1 VSILLKR
8 EEKVKVKL
16 DFVTNSSS
24 TSFCA
29 WGIEVELDKLPD
41 KFKKFL
47 YNKLKK
53 ENQSYDDFCDM
64 LDDCLYDLLYVSD
77 LGLECTISA
86 EDNLLYL
93 GLHPTRMP
101 EDVTLR
107 EFKESIIK
115 KLHEIG
121 FDNVENLEFIDE
133 EIW

>member
-1 VSILLKR
+1 M
-8 EEKVKVKL
+8 KVKL

-121 FDNVENLEFIDE
+121 FDNVKNLEFIDE

>member
-1 VSILLKR
+1 M
-8 EEKVKVKL
+8 KVKL

-29 WGIEVELDKLPD
+29 WGTVVSLDKIPE

-47 YNKLKK
+47 YDKFKK
-53 ENQSYDDFCDM
+53 QNESYSDFCESIFEDYSI
-64 LDDCLYDLLYVSD
+64 LYDLLEALD
-77 LGLECTISA
+77 LEYEISN
-86 EDNLLYL
+86 DTDQLYL
-93 GLHPTRMP
+93 GIHPTRMP

>member
-1 VSILLKR
+1 M
-8 EEKVKVKL
+8 KVKL